1 MRHRRQGKRLG
12 RSSGHRRALQK
23 NLTLALFTHGRIRTT
38 LARARF
44 ARGDAEKLIT
54 LARRA
59 LAQEDSARRVHA
71 QRLAARRL
79 GNDRAAVQHLF
90 TEIAPRFADRPGGYT
105 RILKLGPRRG
115 DNAEMALLELVERG
129 ED

>member
-115 DNAEMALLELVERG
+115 DNAEMVLLELVERG

>member
-1 MRHRRQGKRLG
+1 MRHRKQGMRLG
-12 RSSGHRRALQK
+12 RSAAHRRALQK
-23 NLTLALFTHGRIRTT
+23 NLTLALFEHGRIRTT

-54 LARRA
+54 LARNA
-59 LAQEDSARRVHA
+59 LAQDDEGRRLHA

-79 GNDRAAVQHLF
+79 GNDRVAVKHLF
-90 TEIAPRFADRPGGYT
+90 EEIAPRFSDRPGGYT

-115 DNAEMALLELVERG
+115 DNAEMALLELVDRG

>member
-1 MRHRRQGKRLG
+1 MRHRKYGKRLG
-12 RSSGHRRALQK
+12 RSSGHRRALHK
-23 NLTLALFTHGRIRTT
+23 NLTLALFEHGRITTT
-38 LARARF
+38 LAKARF
-44 ARGDAEKLIT
+44 ARGGAEKLIT

-59 LAQEDSARRVHA
+59 LAQDDEGRRVHA

-79 GNDRAAVQHLF
+79 GNDRKAVQRLF
-90 TEIAPRFADRPGGYT
+90 EEIAPRFTERPGGYT

-115 DNAEMALLELVERG
+115 DNAEMALLELVDRG

>member
-1 MRHRRQGKRLG
+1 MRHRKQGKRLG

-23 NLTLALFTHGRIRTT
+23 NLTLALFEHGRITTT

-54 LARRA
+54 LACRA
-59 LAQEDSARRVHA
+59 LAQEDAGRRVHA

-79 GNDRAAVQHLF
+79 GNDRVAVQRLF
-90 TEIAPRFADRPGGYT
+90 DEIAPRFTERPGGYT

-115 DNAEMALLELVERG
+115 DNAEMALLELVDRG

>member
-1 MRHRRQGKRLG
+1 MRHRKQGKRLG
-12 RSSGHRRALQK
+12 RDAGHRRALQK
-23 NLTLALFTHGRIRTT
+23 NLTLALFEHGRIRTT
-38 LARARF
+38 LSRARF
-44 ARGDAEKLIT
+44 ARGGVEKLIT

-59 LAQEDSARRVHA
+59 LAQEDEGRRVHA

-79 GNDRAAVQHLF
+79 GNDRKAVQRLF
-90 TEIAPRFADRPGGYT
+90 NEIAPRFADRPGGYT

-115 DNAEMALLELVERG
+115 DNAEMALLELVEQE